1 MPQSL
6 SDVYPHLIFSTKE
19 RRPFLRDKPQRSE
32 LHAYL
37 GGISKTLGCP
47 TLQIGGVEDHVH
59 LVARFGRSI
68 TQADWVKELKRDER
82 FLWD

>member
-37 GGISKTLGCP
+37 GASPKPWAVRLSKS
-47 TLQIGGVEDHVH
+47 
-59 LVARFGRSI
+59 A
-68 TQADWVKELKRDER
+68 ELRTMCIWWPDSAVR
-82 FLWD
+82 